1 MKRIIDGVAYN
12 TDTATVLAQTKWEDK
27 DDRGRDTDVTAT
39 LYETPKGAFFLAKEI
54 ETTWVVEDRYG
65 DRETKSREDNVFL
78 PMTADE
84 AEAWMLKGDV
94 EVIHNRFAEGVPE
107 AEAEDGQ
114 SATLYFRVPETL
126 KQRVVQAAAAADMST
141 NTWLLRCAEGCLKT

>member
-1 MKRIIDGVAYN
+1 MKQAH
-12 TDTATVLAQTKWEDK
+12 
-27 DDRGRDTDVTAT
+27 
-39 LYETPKGAFFLAKEI
+39 FLAKEI
-54 ETTWVVEDRYG
+54 ETTWVTSAYG
-65 DRETKSREDNVFL
+65 DREEKSRKEHVFV

-84 AEAWMLKGDV
+84 ARAWILDGDV
-94 EVIHNRFAEGVPE
+94 EIIHDRFAEGIPE

-126 KQRVVQAAAAADMST
+126 KQRVVQAAAAANMST